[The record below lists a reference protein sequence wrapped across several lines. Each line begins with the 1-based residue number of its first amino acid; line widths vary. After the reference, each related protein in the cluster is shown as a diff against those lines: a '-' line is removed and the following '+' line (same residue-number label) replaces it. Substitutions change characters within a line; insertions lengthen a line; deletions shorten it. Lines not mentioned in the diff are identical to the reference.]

1 MRDVTR
7 WDWESKVKTV
17 ADMKQWKN
25 EFEAVYEPYVSH
37 DGDTIASVV
46 KIGEGE
52 FNVSV
57 NGATWEEP
65 YEKIWYLRFAPDDR
79 LTALVSKDMEWT
91 MSVDGEAWEEGY
103 EYIWDTKFSDDGTV
117 ITALTKQDDVYG
129 ITVNGQTWECVT
141 PLKSI
146 ASHVI
151 SSNGKKVA
159 AIAQTVPL
167 AEGDIAGFMKGTWS
181 VVVNGTPWD
190 DNFVNLYGLSV
201 SRDNKNVAAE
211 YRSSIT
217 EYGILVNGTPWDKTF
232 GCTWEPAFHP
242 TRSDIVTAPVRQGG
256 AWFLATN
263 GTIAWDHGFTNL
275 LYQTYSS
282 EGQKIAATV
291 ATSLGK
297 WTVAVDGSPWSTTF
311 GECVLRPY
319 FSPDNT
325 RVIAIAKDNGH
336 WLLVADGTVLGETF
350 DNIWPPVFTPDG
362 TDILC
367 KVEKNGKYA
376 IAINGQ
382 IRGNL
387 YETLWDPILHPDGTK
402 VLIRGIEGEKYYRRI
417 VPLRDL
423 RG

>member
-1 MRDVTR
+1 MLDVTR

-17 ADMKQWKN
+17 ADMKQWNDK
-25 EFEAVYEPYVSH
+25 FEAVYEPCVSH
-37 DGDTIASVV
+37 DGDKIASVV

-52 FNVSV
+52 FSVSV
-57 NGATWEEP
+57 NGETWEEP
-65 YEKIWYLRFAPDDR
+65 YEKIWYLRFGPDDR

-91 MSVDGEAWEEGY
+91 MSVDGETWEKGY
-103 EYIWDTKFSDDGTV
+103 EYIWDTKFSDDGRV

-129 ITVNGQTWECVT
+129 ITVNGKTWECTT

-146 ASHVI
+146 ASHVV
-151 SSNGKKVA
+151 SSDGKKVA

-167 AEGDIAGFMKGTWS
+167 AEGDIEGFMKGTWS

-201 SRDNKNVAAE
+201 SSDSKHVAAE
-211 YRSSIT
+211 YRASIT

-232 GCTWEPAFHP
+232 GCTWEPVFHP

-256 AWFLATN
+256 QWFLATN
-263 GTIAWDHGFTNL
+263 GNIAWDCGFTNL
-275 LYQTYSS
+275 VYQTYSS

-319 FSPDNT
+319 FSPNNT
-325 RVIAIAKDNGH
+325 RVIAIAKDSGH

-350 DNIWPPVFTPDG
+350 DNIWPPVFTPD
-362 TDILC
+362 DNEILC

-382 IRGNL
+382 IRGNS
-387 YETLWDPILHPDGTK
+387 YETLWNPILHPDGTK
-402 VLIRGIEGEKYYRRI
+402 VLIRGIEEGKYYRR
-417 VPLRDL
+417 VVSLRDL